1 MEDYRSFSN
10 DAASEWDFPDI
21 DEPAM
26 DPPPVIGTDERRM
39 HVRAY
44 EHWVSLLA
52 GRPYPDIADLDAA
65 MLGEFTPHSVLLD
78 FSDNPANPRITFL
91 GRALREEGGLGPDIE
106 TVADVPARS
115 LVSRLTDHYTEILEN
130 RAPVGFEAEFV
141 SHRNQQTLYRGIL
154 MPYSSDGAA
163 IDFIHGVINWKLSA
177 DNSLPADIVAAV
189 TTAFA
194 GPAQPEPD
202 PLPDWTTA
210 DEAAI
215 LGELGQSE
223 FGLSEFGQGEFGDA
237 LSGIGLEEL
246 IEDARE
252 LALEARDSETRS
264 HAALYRALSITYDIV
279 IAALDEPVAFDRMI
293 EAAGI
298 VRQERAPMTPVVK
311 LVFGRDYDRKRI
323 AEYAAV
329 LRHAQRL
336 CLTPGM
342 VEQWIAGIDG
352 GIKAIVAA
360 ERQQRQPALKVD
372 RAASAR
378 RRLHAAPPI
387 ATIDGDGGALADAG
401 GEEFVLLVARRD
413 ADGRLAIVA
422 PVTGDPRLLDRAL
435 NRAAPPEIA

>member
-10 DAASEWDFPDI
+10 DAASEWDFPEI

-44 EHWVSLLA
+44 EYWVSLLG
-52 GRPYPDIADLDAA
+52 GRAYPDIADLDAA

-194 GPAQPEPD
+194 GPAQPDPE

-215 LGELGQSE
+215 LGELG
-223 FGLSEFGQGEFGDA
+223 EFGDA
-237 LSGIGLEEL
+237 LAGIGLEEL

-264 HAALYRALSITYDIV
+264 HAALYRALSITYDIS
-279 IAALDEPVAFDRMI
+279 IAALDEPMAFDRMM

-311 LVFGRDYDRKRI
+311 LVFGREYDRKRI

-342 VEQWIAGIDG
+342 VEHWIAGIDG

-378 RRLHAAPPI
+378 RRLHAASPI
-387 ATIDGDGGALADAG
+387 ATIDCDGPASADEG

-413 ADGRLAIVA
+413 ADGRLAIIA